1 MLNGVRRTSLRKNHK
16 AEEKAN
22 GKVGVPN
29 R

>member
-1 MLNGVRRTSLRKNHK
+1 MLNGVRCTPVRENHI
-16 AEEKAN
+16 AEEMAN